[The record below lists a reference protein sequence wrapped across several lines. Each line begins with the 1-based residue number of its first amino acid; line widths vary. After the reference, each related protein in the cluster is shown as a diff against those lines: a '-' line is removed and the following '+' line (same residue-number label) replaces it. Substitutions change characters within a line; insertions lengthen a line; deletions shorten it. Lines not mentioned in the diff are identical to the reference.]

1 MLTIIGH
8 SAHGQVQNTVKSPP
22 QHQPLA
28 PSSQSSQRV
37 KSEQDLPKLDIPRS
51 SSHYPEDVSPQESSL
66 SRHSHQKPSQGSSFE
81 VSPITEY
88 DPTPVEP
95 IAYPPRF
102 SSHIPVA
109 QNASRSR
116 ATSGSVKGL
125 RRKVPVRLSAT
136 AKGPLSST
144 RRFDE
149 FSGNLT
155 DTENGKPAYTSPE
168 AVRLESERRTAAIK
182 PRVFSPISA
191 TPIAPPKVKSPEIHH
206 SSRKP
211 WTPEPWKGAGGRY
224 AMVDPMLDKPL
235 PQDQK
240 PTFPVGSHR
249 RSVGRSEPVHEVLIL
264 NDGEHDF
271 EPSEEI
277 HLPAENGSAS
287 ASDEEVTKP
296 LPLFSSPSPRTP
308 DGPNMTPMQLPTP
321 PNQLVKLSGD
331 DDKRS
336 PLARNPSDEEVE
348 VTHLPP
354 TGALTPV
361 SSRDSKTPEVNHV
374 AQPHL
379 IDPPLPSRFSATT
392 YATTNFESPP
402 MNYDSP
408 PATPEMNPDL
418 TPPPTVLHRKRPV
431 PVAGIVKSRKPVA
444 SQAGSISQAEMAR
457 RQSKSLPKSPD
468 EAAATTLVASLEAKL
483 DALRRRRQN
492 LKTLLHELTNVVQ
505 PSSIAYDMASRA
517 EIKKTVENI
526 NNELATV
533 QKDEHETGLKLHR
546 AWKRQDQEMVYE
558 PTHLWVRRVTT

>member
-1 MLTIIGH
+1 M
-8 SAHGQVQNTVKSPP
+8 
-22 QHQPLA
+22 
-28 PSSQSSQRV
+28 
-37 KSEQDLPKLDIPRS
+37 
-51 SSHYPEDVSPQESSL
+51 
-66 SRHSHQKPSQGSSFE
+66 
-81 VSPITEY
+81 SPITEY
-88 DPTPVEP
+88 DPAPAEP
-95 IAYPPRF
+95 AAYPPRF

-109 QNASRSR
+109 QSSSKPR
-116 ATSGSVKGL
+116 AAAGSMKGL
-125 RRKVPVRLSAT
+125 RKKAPAGIVAT
-136 AKGPLSST
+136 SRSPASST

-182 PRVFSPISA
+182 PRVLSPTSITS
-191 TPIAPPKVKSPEIHH
+191 TAPPRVKSPENHH
-206 SSRKP
+206 PSRKP

-235 PQDQK
+235 PQDQR
-240 PTFPVGSHR
+240 PSFPAGSHR
-249 RSVGRSEPVHEVLIL
+249 RSIDRSEPTNEGLPP
-264 NDGEHDF
+264 NDLDQDSR
-271 EPSEEI
+271 PLEETP
-277 HLPAENGSAS
+277 LPAENASAS
-287 ASDEEVTKP
+287 ADDEEVTRP
-296 LPLFSSPSPRTP
+296 LPLFSSPPPKTP
-308 DGPNMTPMQLPTP
+308 DRRDAPPTQLPTP
-321 PNQLVKLSGD
+321 PDQLVNLARD
-331 DDKRS
+331 EDRRS
-336 PLARNPSDEEVE
+336 LLARNLSDEEIKVAR
-348 VTHLPP
+348 PQP
-354 TGALTPV
+354 SGALTPV
-361 SSRDSKTPEVNHV
+361 SSRDSKTPEVNHI
-374 AQPHL
+374 AQSHI

-408 PATPEMNPDL
+408 PATPEMNSDL
-418 TPPPTVLHRKRPV
+418 TPPPSVLHRKRPV

-492 LKTLLHELTNVVQ
+492 LKTVLHELTNVVQ

-517 EIKKTVENI
+517 EIKKTVDNI

-546 AWKRQDQEMVYE
+546 AWKRQDQESVYE